1 MFAKSQNAT
10 RFEQVLGTEYES
22 GHRYLIELL
31 KKMETKRIRT
41 GGNEGR
47 CTKQRS
53 KKKYTKKR
61 KYHGKKKQQQP
72 QESVPVVVED
82 VPVVEDEN
90 ILIVDDE
97 QDLPVPHPKQTQT
110 LSETKIDDIDES
122 GTPEDLSG
130 YRLMDISVLGD
141 VFTSL
146 ACPECCTINSLH
158 LHDINEKKKGLARF
172 LILKCVTCPYEK
184 QFYSSKKVD
193 RPDANKGGGNFME
206 VNVRA
211 VYGMR
216 AVGGGHTPLKKFC
229 CYMDMPEPMNSLS
242 YDNTSNEIKEAA
254 KVVAERSMSDAAKDL
269 RGDNESADV
278 AVSVDGTWQKKGF
291 TSTLGVVTAI
301 SVDSGKVLDVSIMS
315 KSCKACTSMSS
326 VKKTDPERYER
337 WHASHKDQCNLNYQG
352 SSHGES
358 WHPKNI
364 RTLREETFIILLHI
378 ILR

>member
-1 MFAKSQNAT
+1 
-10 RFEQVLGTEYES
+10 
-22 GHRYLIELL
+22 
-31 KKMETKRIRT
+31 METKRIRT
-41 GGNEGR
+41 RGNEGR

-53 KKKYTKKR
+53 KQKYTKKR
-61 KYHGKKKQQQP
+61 TYHEKKKQQPPQ
-72 QESVPVVVED
+72 QESVVVVED
-82 VPVVEDEN
+82 VPVVDDEN
-90 ILIVDDE
+90 VLDLNISIVEEE
-97 QDLPVPHPKQTQT
+97 QDLSHTKQT
-110 LSETKIDDIDES
+110 LSETKVVDIDES
-122 GTPEDLSG
+122 GTLEDLSG

-172 LILKCVTCPYEK
+172 LMLKCVTCPYEK

-193 RPDANKGGGNFME
+193 RHNANKGGGNYME

-216 AVGGGHTPLKKFC
+216 AVGGGHTALKKFC
-229 CYMDMPEPMNSLS
+229 CYMDMPEPMNSSS
-242 YDNTSNEIKEAA
+242 YDHTSNEINEAA
-254 KVVAERSMSDAAKDL
+254 KVVAERSMSDVAKDL

-278 AVSVDGTWQKKGF
+278 AVSVDGSWQKKGF

-326 VKKTDPERYER
+326 G
-337 WHASHKDQCNLNYQG
+337 A
-352 SSHGES
+352 
-358 WHPKNI
+358 
-364 RTLREETFIILLHI
+364 
-378 ILR
+378 